1 MKIFKDTM
9 KMHNQIFKDEHRHYM
24 QIQVKRKQKK
34 VLERIFPFL
43 YFHFAEAFLS
53 TLHLSSWFILKT
65 FAIQEIILF
74 RHNLLHLLR
83 VSFLCHHKA
92 TKARNF
98 FLLPWLVCHWYIV
111 CLSDFCRFLFTSWAF
126 TLQLFKSSTS
136 RNPFVSFITSD
147 DRSFYWKM
155 QVANCVSKKWR
166 RMGCWS
172 SGSCNFWNGILQVDF
187 FVPLNTSFSIQ
198 SSERHLRFIV
208 DKQTK

>member
-98 FLLPWLVCHWYIV
+98 FCCP
-111 CLSDFCRFLFTSWAF
+111 DLFVT
-126 TLQLFKSSTS
+126 
-136 RNPFVSFITSD
+136 
-147 DRSFYWKM
+147 
-155 QVANCVSKKWR
+155 
-166 RMGCWS
+166 
-172 SGSCNFWNGILQVDF
+172 GILFAFQISADF
-187 FVPLNTSFSIQ
+187 FLLHELLLCSYSKAQLLAILLWALLQVMI
-198 SSERHLRFIV
+198 EVFIGRC
-208 DKQTK
+208 K